1 MKIKMDVDLQ
11 SLSIFFF
18 WEKLKLQA
26 VVKKWRNKY
35 VGNHPLYSQ
44 VEGRMQR
51 EIKWTDAAAEY
62 KAVKK
67 PFYPK
72 V

>member
-26 VVKKWRNKY
+26 VVKKCRHKY
-35 VGNHPLYSQ
+35 VGNHPLYSW

-51 EIKWTDAAAEY
+51 EISEQMQQLI
-62 KAVKK
+62 
-67 PFYPK
+67 
-72 V
+72 